1 MISNTPGKMSDSCP
15 PDPYTLGASVPA
27 LKFSVDRIDAAG
39 ERHRLIAEVAYRLA
53 ERRGFEPGHEL
64 EDWLA
69 AKKQVT
75 GVYGSQAS

>member
-1 MISNTPGKMSDSCP
+1 MISNTPGKRTDSCP
-15 PDPYTLGASVPA
+15 PDPYTLSASVPA
-27 LKFSVDRIDAAG
+27 SKISVDRMTAG
-39 ERHRLIAEVAYRLA
+39 ERHRLVAEAAYCLA

-69 AKKQVT
+69 AEKLIT

>member
-1 MISNTPGKMSDSCP
+1 MISNTPGRTSDSCP
-15 PDPYTLGASVPA
+15 PDPYTLSARVPAPKASVA
-27 LKFSVDRIDAAG
+27 RIDSAA
-39 ERHRLIAEVAYRLA
+39 ERHRLIAEAAYRLA

-69 AKKQVT
+69 AEKQVT